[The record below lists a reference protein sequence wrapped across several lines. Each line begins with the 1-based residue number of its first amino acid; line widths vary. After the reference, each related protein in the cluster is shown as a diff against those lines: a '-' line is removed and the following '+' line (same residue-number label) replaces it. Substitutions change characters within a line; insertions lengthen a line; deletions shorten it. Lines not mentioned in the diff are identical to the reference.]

1 MDDFR
6 WENHAIRTARAPQR
20 ERRRSLTKK
29 LMVYYEANATAVNIR
44 GLTGF
49 SAEGVS
55 SEIELARTSR
65 MENDRNRM

>member
-6 WENHAIRTARAPQR
+6 WENHAIRTARPQQR

-29 LMVYYEANATAVNIR
+29 LMVYYEARATAVNIR

-49 SAEGVS
+49 SAEGILENRARGRAPDGER
-55 SEIELARTSR
+55 SE
-65 MENDRNRM
+65 